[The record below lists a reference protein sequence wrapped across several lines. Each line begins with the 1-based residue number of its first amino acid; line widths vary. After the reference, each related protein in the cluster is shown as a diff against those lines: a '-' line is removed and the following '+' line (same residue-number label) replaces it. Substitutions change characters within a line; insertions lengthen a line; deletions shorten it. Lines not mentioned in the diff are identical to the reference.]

1 MHLPGSFIK
10 DTGYSRTHL
19 CGFYCLSSGINGNIT
34 DPLAVGIIVKII
46 IIIIIIPRQGFAAI
60 ETSITETASSVP
72 VHPQLFSELHTVGKH
87 YRWLDYDFLWIN
99 KACTKEML
107 EGRG

>member
-46 IIIIIIPRQGFAAI
+46 IIIIIPRQGFAAI
-60 ETSITETASSVP
+60 EKSITETASSVICTP
-72 VHPQLFSELHTVGKH
+72 SVILRITQGWQTLSLAG
-87 YRWLDYDFLWIN
+87 LWSQ
-99 KACTKEML
+99 AMTFF
-107 EGRG
+107 G